1 MLRIAVLIVLLSGA
15 TLCRAAEVYPARPVR
30 IVVTAAP
37 GGIVDITARVIALQ
51 LTDQLG
57 KSFIVENRTGAGG
70 IVGTGHVAK
79 SAPDGYTLLL
89 ATPGFTIVP
98 ALHKSLP
105 YDTAT
110 DFSPVTQIS
119 AATQVF
125 VVPPAL
131 KAHTMQE
138 FVAFAQANPGKLNY
152 GSGGQG
158 SPLHVYAELFS
169 KAAKVKLVHVPY
181 KGGGGESM
189 TALLGGEI
197 QMLIAAIPTAL
208 PMVRAGKARALAVT
222 TDDKRLPSLPDVPSM
237 SEAGIPGMAIYA
249 LYGLVG
255 PAGMPR
261 HIVNPLRAEVV
272 KAIAVP
278 SVREKF
284 AAQDA
289 ELIGSTPEGFG
300 ELIRSELRRWADIIK
315 SAGITVE

>member
-1 MLRIAVLIVLLSGA
+1 MLRNVVLIMFLLGS
-15 TLCRAAEVYPARPVR
+15 TLCRAAEVYPARTVR
-30 IVVTAAP
+30 IIVSAAP
-37 GGIVDITARVIALQ
+37 GGVVDITGRVIAQQ
-51 LTDQLG
+51 LTEQAG

-70 IVGTGHVAK
+70 IVVTGHVAK

-98 ALHKSLP
+98 GLHKSLP
-105 YDTAT
+105 YDAAT
-110 DFSPVTQIS
+110 DFSPITQIS

-125 VVPPAL
+125 VVPPSL

-138 FVAFAQANPGKLNY
+138 FVAIAQANPGKLNY

-169 KAAKVKLVHVPY
+169 KAAKVKLVHIPY

-189 TALLGGEI
+189 TAL
-197 QMLIAAIPTAL
+197 
-208 PMVRAGKARALAVT
+208 
-222 TDDKRLPSLPDVPSM
+222 M

-255 PAGMPR
+255 PAEMPR
-261 HIVNPLRAEVV
+261 SIVNPLRAEVV

-289 ELIGSTPEGFG
+289 ELIGSTPEAFG